1 MRVACIV
8 VAALALLAVPAL
20 AAPIDP
26 AELVLREVDVPVG
39 FELDREESGVRS
51 NAVEVREHP
60 ETRVFVRWGRV
71 TGYQAAYTRRT
82 RNPGTIEARVDVF
95 RGTDGAHKLLVW
107 VDNELRKAGF
117 AGQKRER
124 VDLGSEGWVHW
135 AGGSGLDLSVVV
147 WRQGRVFAG
156 VMGLGL
162 TKDRTLALARVQQR
176 RIVAALR

>member
-1 MRVACIV
+1 MRVACVV
-8 VAALALLAVPAL
+8 VAALALLAVPAS
-20 AAPIDP
+20 AAQIDP
-26 AELVLREVDVPVG
+26 AELVLRHADVPAR
-39 FELDREESGVRS
+39 FEHDREESGLRS
-51 NAVEVREHP
+51 NELEVKENP
-60 ETRVFVRWGRV
+60 EIRVVVRWGRV

-82 RNPGTIEARVDVF
+82 RNPGTIESRADLFNGATGAR
-95 RGTDGAHKLLVW
+95 KLLVW
-107 VDNELRKAGF
+107 VDSELRKSGF
-117 AGQKRER
+117 AGQKRAR

>member
-8 VAALALLAVPAL
+8 VAALALLAVPAS
-20 AAPIDP
+20 AAQIDP
-26 AELVLREVDVPVG
+26 AEFVLRLAEVPVG
-39 FELDREESGVRS
+39 FELDREESGLRS
-51 NAVEVREHP
+51 NELEVKENP
-60 ETRVFVRWGRV
+60 EIRVVVRWGRV

-82 RNPGTIEARVDVF
+82 RNPGTIESRADLFNGATGAR
-95 RGTDGAHKLLVW
+95 KLLVW
-107 VDNELRKAGF
+107 VDSELRKSGF
-117 AGQKRER
+117 AGQKRAR

-156 VMGLGL
+156 VMALGL